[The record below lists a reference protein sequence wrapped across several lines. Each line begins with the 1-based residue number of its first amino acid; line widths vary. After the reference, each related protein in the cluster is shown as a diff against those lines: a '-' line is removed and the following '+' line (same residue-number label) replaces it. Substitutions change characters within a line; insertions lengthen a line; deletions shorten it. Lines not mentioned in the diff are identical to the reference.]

1 VRRLGELRDSFYA
14 ELGEELRMMAEK
26 KDIDRWLND
35 AAAYMDEHDGKTAT
49 ITWAADDYLVDL
61 PTDFVSLDS
70 IETDDPL
77 PGYRVWHRK
86 LRFDDSAS
94 SAGTAT
100 IFYLAE
106 PTRVTGSTAS
116 TLPDILDQARVF
128 YALARFF
135 RRLTTS
141 RSDYRRY
148 STIAQGNAA
157 EIADLLALAE
167 RYQAD
172 FDAAVNAYEP
182 SEAVTYFGGTL

>member
-1 VRRLGELRDSFYA
+1 MRRLGELRDSFYA
-14 ELGEELRMMAEK
+14 ELGEELRVMAEK
-26 KDIDRWLND
+26 KDIDRWMND
-35 AAAYMDEHDGKTAT
+35 AAAYMDEHDAQTAT
-49 ITWAADDYLVDL
+49 ITWVAGDFLVTL
-61 PTDFVSLDS
+61 PSDFVSLDS
-70 IETDDPL
+70 LDTDDPL

-86 LRFDDSAS
+86 LRFESAATS
-94 SAGTAT
+94 DGSAT

-106 PTRVTGSTAS
+106 PDRVTASTAS

-135 RRLTTS
+135 RRLATS

-157 EIADLLALAE
+157 EIGDLLAQAE

-182 SEAVTYFGGTL
+182 AEAVGYFGGTL